1 MTMRALVL
9 DGSREGDA
17 RAPAVRQALLEELAR
32 RGWQVEALELRRLDV
47 APCVGC
53 FGCWVRTPGLCVIDD
68 AGRDVARRAARCD
81 LMALLT
87 RVTFGGYSSELKKA
101 VDRLIPNISPFFT
114 KVRGEVHHK
123 LRYEGAPR
131 LLAVGLLPGPDAG
144 PVAEAEGI
152 FRTLVSRNA
161 LNARSPA
168 HAAVT
173 VQDGQGPDAV
183 RASIAGALDGMEAGT

>member
-1 MTMRALVL
+1 MRALVL

-17 RAPAVRQALLEELAR
+17 RAPAVRRALLDELAR
-32 RGWQVEALELRRLDV
+32 RGWQAEALELRRLDV

-53 FGCWVRTPGLCVIDD
+53 FGCWVRTPGLCVMDD
-68 AGRDVARRAARCD
+68 AGRDVARRAALCD
-81 LMALLT
+81 LMVFLT

-131 LLAVGLLPGPDAG
+131 LLAVGLLPGPDA
-144 PVAEAEGI
+144 EAEGI
-152 FRTLVSRNA
+152 FRSLVSRNA
-161 LNARSPA
+161 VNARSPA